1 MRYIPAWSL
10 VLACGLASCS
20 FNRDRDYAN
29 VSIRVPGRPQ
39 AARVFDPILG
49 SSMGVAPT
57 TVSLF
62 DCLGVNV
69 IGPGI
74 QPPAGHHLGDFTFEA
89 LYAGDSCAYPG
100 ISAVFP
106 NSATDTKIL
115 LKVPS
120 GKGRVVQIAGI
131 VAGGTSVCSTG
142 NFNDTEEGWEAY
154 EVGRA
159 VTDLFRDMAVSVRS
173 TYDSLTSAEQQDREM
188 ACGSGSNVDYGN
200 LIFTTPSLVGYWR
213 FGETS
218 GAVAD
223 DAANGSIG
231 DMTYT
236 VGVALGQDGPGSSSS
251 VGLGP
256 GLKVAS
262 LFDYAGFGNEF
273 TFEIWF
279 KGTSC
284 NGLSKIFN
292 MRNSGSGNRI
302 GIGCSGNTAAFTA
315 TDNAATSQTVIA
327 TTSIIDGAWHHLV
340 GTKDTLN
347 SIRIYIDG
355 QEESSNS
362 AAYAAGGFP
371 FTGGPHATE
380 IGYDTDATG
389 YMAGGNYSEAAI
401 YARALTAAEIQSHYD
416 ALNY

>member
-1 MRYIPAWSL
+1 MA
-10 VLACGLASCS
+10 LAFGLASCS
-20 FNRDRDYAN
+20 LDRDRDYSN

-39 AARVFDPILG
+39 AAKVFDPILRP
-49 SSMGVAPT
+49 SMGVAPT

-74 QPPAGHHLGDFTFEA
+74 QPPAGNNLGDFTFEA

-106 NSATDTKIL
+106 NSANDTKVS

-142 NFNDTEEGWEAY
+142 NFNDAKEGWEAY
-154 EVGRA
+154 ELGRA

-188 ACGSGSNVDYGN
+188 SCGSDSQVDYGN
-200 LIFTTPSLVGYWR
+200 LIFTTPNLVAYWR
-213 FGETS
+213 FNETS

-223 DAANGSIG
+223 DAANSPIG
-231 DMTYT
+231 NMTYSA
-236 VGVALGQDGPGSSSS
+236 GVTLGDAGPGNSSS

-262 LFDYAGFGNEF
+262 LFDYPSFGNEF

-292 MRNSGSGNRI
+292 MRNTGSSNRI
-302 GIGCSGNTAAFTA
+302 GIGCFGSSASFTA
-315 TDNAATSQTVIA
+315 QDNAATSQTVFA
-327 TTSIIDGAWHHLV
+327 STSIVDNNWHHLV
-340 GTKDTLN
+340 GIKEVSN
-347 SIRIYIDG
+347 AIRIYIDG
-355 QEESSNS
+355 VLESSNT
-362 AAYAAGGFP
+362 AAYANNGFP

-380 IGYDTDATG
+380 IGYDSDALG